1 MNRQWVKGWN
11 GGLTGPNTPSTPTVA
26 QSCAEHIQ
34 RKALE
39 TWKSGQPYPPFPKCS
54 DYYIP
59 IACGYDTVA
68 IAVGPDREATADM
81 IARAPRLAE
90 ELNRA
95 KARIETLEAILEG
108 IQHKCTEALR

>member
-1 MNRQWVKGWN
+1 MYRQWVKGWN
-11 GGLTGPNTPSTPTVA
+11 GGLTGPNTPSQPTVHYSIA
-26 QSCAEHIQ
+26 MRAYRDGEGKVPH
-34 RKALE
+34 
-39 TWKSGQPYPPFPKCS
+39 PKCG

-59 IACGYDTVA
+59 IACGDDTVA

>member
-11 GGLTGPNTPSTPTVA
+11 GGLTGPNTPSSPTVHYSIA
-26 QSCAEHIQ
+26 MREYYDG
-34 RKALE
+34 KG
-39 TWKSGQPYPPFPKCS
+39 TVPFPKCG

-59 IACGYDTVA
+59 IACGMDTVA
-68 IAVGPDREATADM
+68 IAVGPDREETAEL
-81 IARAPRLAE
+81 IARAPRLAA

-108 IQHKCTEALR
+108 IQNNCTKALV